1 MQPIDQASQSSA
13 KNKKVLVVDD
23 EKLVLEL
30 VSQMLSIMG
39 HDVVTV
45 GSGAE
50 AINLFSETKFDLILT
65 DFQMPDMDGCVL
77 AAIIKK
83 CSDCTPVILMTGYGD
98 NKSIQKMIDES
109 CIDCLM
115 FKPFSFKEFKTAVNN
130 LLYPD
135 AT

>member
-1 MQPIDQASQSSA
+1 MQPIDQTSQSSA

-45 GSGAE
+45 NSGAE
-50 AINLFSETKFDLILT
+50 AINLFGVTKFDLILT

-77 AAIIKK
+77 AASIKK

-109 CIDCLM
+109 FIDCLM
-115 FKPFSFKEFKTAVNN
+115 FKPFSFKEI
-130 LLYPD
+130 
-135 AT
+135 